1 MRPTKKASQHFRSR
15 ASEMGSLEKEQETLN
30 EAQAISFDC
39 AILPDIVAERIASF
53 LNGKDVINLGKTCK
67 FWNEIMRKNY
77 LWRILVEKRF
87 GKQLEEEL
95 KTSQVDY
102 KKLYFK
108 LATSKKPAK
117 EFHVVWLNGEYLEKV
132 RDKESEFGEVIQ
144 LHKVC
149 WLQIDSLF
157 FGVLPGKYSLVWR
170 MKLDGVFLNGRT
182 PREVIEFRARPE
194 EGCGKEICSKWTE
207 RDLQREEKRHGQCKW
222 YLQTMGEFEV
232 TTTCKVY
239 VEIKGRVDFWIG
251 GISWDYVELR
261 PKN

>member
-1 MRPTKKASQHFRSR
+1 
-15 ASEMGSLEKEQETLN
+15 
-30 EAQAISFDC
+30 
-39 AILPDIVAERIASF
+39 
-53 LNGKDVINLGKTCK
+53 
-67 FWNEIMRKNY
+67 MRKNY
-77 LWRILVEKRF
+77 LWKILVEKRF

-144 LHKVC
+144 LHMVC

-170 MKLDGVFLNGRT
+170 MKLDGAFINGQT
-182 PREVIEFRARPE
+182 SREVIEFRARPE
-194 EGCGKEICSKWTE
+194 EGCGKEICSKWTK
-207 RDLQREEKRHGQCKW
+207 RDLRREEKRHGQCKW

-232 TTTCKVY
+232 TATCKVY
-239 VEIKGRVDFWIG
+239 VEIKGRMYSWLG